1 MYAVGIVRVTV
12 NKQLRGFEALLMPF
26 DITIVHGFN
35 EVRG

>member
-1 MYAVGIVRVTV
+1 MYAIRIVCMFV
-12 NKQLRGFEALLMPF
+12 NEQFRGFEALLMPF